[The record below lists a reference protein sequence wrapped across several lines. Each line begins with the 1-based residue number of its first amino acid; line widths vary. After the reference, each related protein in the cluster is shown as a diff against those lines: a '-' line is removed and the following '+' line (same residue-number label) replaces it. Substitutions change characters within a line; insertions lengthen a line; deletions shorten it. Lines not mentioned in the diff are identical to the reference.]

1 MTSLIVMG
9 LSRMFRSL
17 VFKIGMGLM
26 VIYPLF
32 IVLVSLKNRTPDSEP
47 LNGVY
52 NSGLVFIGL
61 LIGAFVSVL
70 IGQDYI
76 EKTINNKIMAGH
88 SRTAIYLS
96 DFIVTFI
103 GAVIMQL
110 GCMAAASVVAIP
122 LYGMYSTP
130 LSEILR
136 MQPIILCIIAVYT
149 ALALFVT
156 TIVNSKSYAVA
167 ASMFLTMAV
176 FAAGMMS
183 YQVITEDKAEKA
195 LAAEQGKVIEMTE
208 DDTLALKIFGVIYD
222 TDPQSQVCI
231 LSEDRYPENGTKMI
245 ITDIAAIAVITSA
258 GLLNFCRKDIK

>member
-110 GCMAAASVVAIP
+110 GCMAAASAVAIP

-245 ITDIAAIAVITSA
+245 IIDIAAIAVITSA

>member
-9 LSRMFRSL
+9 LSRMFRSM
-17 VFKIGMGLM
+17 VFKIGMCVM
-26 VIYPLF
+26 VLYPLF
-32 IVLVSLKNRTPDSEP
+32 IVLVSLKDRTPDSAP

-88 SRTAIYLS
+88 SRAAIYLS

-103 GAVIMQL
+103 GAVIMQM
-110 GCMAAASVVAIP
+110 CCAVSASAAAIP
-122 LYGMYSTP
+122 LFGMYTTP

-136 MQPIILCIIAVYT
+136 TQPIVLCVIAVYT

-195 LAAEQGKVIEMTE
+195 LAAEQGKIIEMTE
-208 DDTLALKIFGVIYD
+208 EDTLAMKIFGVIYD
-222 TDPQSQVCI
+222 ADPQSQVCV
-231 LSEDRYPENGTKMI
+231 LSEDRYPENGTKYSGDSSHNI
-245 ITDIAAIAVITSA
+245 GRSA
-258 GLLNFCRKDIK
+258 QFLPQGHKVRKVR

>member
-1 MTSLIVMG
+1 MTDLITLG
-9 LSRMFRSL
+9 FARMFRSL
-17 VFKIGMGLM
+17 IFRISMGVM

-32 IVLVSLKNRTPDSEP
+32 IVLVSMKDISGP

-61 LIGAFVSVL
+61 LIGAFVSIL

-88 SRTAIYLS
+88 SRAAIYLS
-96 DFIVTFI
+96 DFIVTFS
-103 GAVIMQL
+103 GAVLMQFA
-110 GCMAAASVVAIP
+110 GMAAASAAAIP
-122 LYGMYSTP
+122 IFGMYSTP
-130 LSEILR
+130 LSEIFR
-136 MQPIILCIIAVYT
+136 MQPIVLCIIAVYT

-167 ASMFLTMAV
+167 ASMFLTFAV

-183 YQVITEDKAEKA
+183 YQVVTEDKAEKA
-195 LAAEQGKVIEMTE
+195 LAAEQGKVIETTE
-208 DDTLALKIFGVIYD
+208 EDELAMKIFGVLYEV
-222 TDPQSQVCI
+222 DPQSQACVI
-231 LSEDRYPENGTKMI
+231 SEDKYPENGTKMI
-245 ITDIAAIAVITSA
+245 ITDIAVIAVITSA

>member
-1 MTSLIVMG
+1 MISLISMG
-9 LSRMFRSL
+9 LAKMFKSL
-17 VFKIGMGLM
+17 VFRIGMGVM
-26 VIYPLF
+26 TVYPLL
-32 IVLVSLKNRTPDSEP
+32 IVLVSAKNRTSDAAP
-47 LNGVY
+47 LNGIY
-52 NSGLVFIGL
+52 NSGLVFIGI

-88 SRTAIYLS
+88 SRAAIYLA
-96 DFIVTFI
+96 DFIVTFS
-103 GAVIMQL
+103 GAVLMQL
-110 GCMAAASVVAIP
+110 TCMAAASAAAIP
-122 LYGMYSTP
+122 LFGMYSTP

-136 MQPIILCIIAVYT
+136 MQPIVLCVIAVYT

-167 ASMFLTMAV
+167 ASMFLTLAV

-183 YQVITEDKAEKA
+183 YQVITTDKAEKA
-195 LAAEQGKVIEMTE
+195 LAAEQGKVIETSE
-208 DDTLALKIFGVIYD
+208 DSGLAMKVFGVLYEA
-222 TDPQSQVCI
+222 DPQSQVCVI
-231 LSEDRYPENGTKMI
+231 SEDRYPENGTKMI